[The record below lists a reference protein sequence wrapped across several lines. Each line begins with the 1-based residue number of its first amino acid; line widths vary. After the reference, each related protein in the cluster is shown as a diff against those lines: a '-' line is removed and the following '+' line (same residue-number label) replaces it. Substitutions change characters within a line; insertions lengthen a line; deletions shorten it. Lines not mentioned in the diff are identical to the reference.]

1 MARCCAEIIARGAL
15 RESDPGLGT
24 MPLAASILLF
34 DLSQTPLMPATLELL
49 PSLPDLDCV
58 AGVDEAGRGAL
69 AGPVAAA
76 AVVLPRDCRIEGL
89 TDSKKLTPARRARLA
104 KQIRAC
110 ARAYAVAFVSAQEID
125 RINILQASLCAM
137 AEAVARLPGEVKHV
151 LVDGRHCPELPCPAT
166 AVIGGDA
173 RVDSISAAS
182 VLAKEARDAWM
193 RHCDRQEPCYRFARH
208 KGYPSA
214 EHLQALSEHGPGR
227 QHRRSYGPVRAVLAE
242 QAA

>member
-1 MARCCAEIIARGAL
+1 
-15 RESDPGLGT
+15 
-24 MPLAASILLF
+24 
-34 DLSQTPLMPATLELL
+34 MPASLEFL
-49 PSLPDLDCV
+49 PSLPDPERI

-89 TDSKKLTPARRARLA
+89 TDSKKLTSKRRAHLA
-104 KQIRAC
+104 EQIRAC
-110 ARAYAVAFVSAQEID
+110 ARAYAVAFVPAQEID

-137 AEAVARLPGEVKHV
+137 AEAVARLPVAVEHV
-151 LVDGRHCPELPCPAT
+151 LVDGQHCPDVPMPAT
-166 AVIGGDA
+166 AVVGGDA

-193 RHCDRQEPCYRFARH
+193 RCCDVQEPCYRFARH
-208 KGYPSA
+208 KGYPSV
-214 EHLQALSEHGPGR
+214 EHLQALSEHGPGQ
-227 QHRRSYGPVRAVLAE
+227 QHRRTYGPVRAVLAE